1 MIILIKWIKF
11 QKILSKVINIYKD
24 KINNINKINNKMSF
38 KINKIIKW
46 GIKIVLIIILKQK
59 EFKTIILYSDRF
71 VLLYKY
77 TIYLFYL

>member
-46 GIKIVLIIILKQK
+46 GIKIVLIIIFKQK

>member
-11 QKILSKVINIYKD
+11 QKISSKVIN
-24 KINNINKINNKMSF
+24 NINNKMSF

-59 EFKTIILYSDRF
+59 EFKTIIRN
-71 VLLYKY
+71 VLVAQ
-77 TIYLFYL
+77 

>member
-11 QKILSKVINIYKD
+11 QKISSKVIN
-24 KINNINKINNKMSF
+24 NINNKMSF

-46 GIKIVLIIILKQK
+46 GIKIVLIIIFKQK

>member
-11 QKILSKVINIYKD
+11 QKISSKVIN
-24 KINNINKINNKMSF
+24 NINNKMSF

-77 TIYLFYL
+77 TIFLFYL

>member
-11 QKILSKVINIYKD
+11 QKISSKVIN
-24 KINNINKINNKMSF
+24 NINNKMSF

-46 GIKIVLIIILKQK
+46 GIKIVLIIIFKQK

-77 TIYLFYL
+77 S

>member
-46 GIKIVLIIILKQK
+46 GIKIVLIIIFKQK

-77 TIYLFYL
+77 TIFLFYL

>member
-59 EFKTIILYSDRF
+59 EFKTIILYS
-71 VLLYKY
+71 K
-77 TIYLFYL
+77 

>member
-11 QKILSKVINIYKD
+11 QKISSKVIN
-24 KINNINKINNKMSF
+24 NINNKMSF

>member
-46 GIKIVLIIILKQK
+46 GIKIVLIII
-59 EFKTIILYSDRF
+59 FK
-71 VLLYKY
+71 
-77 TIYLFYL
+77 

>member
-46 GIKIVLIIILKQK
+46 GIKIVLIIIFKQK

-77 TIYLFYL
+77 S

>member
-11 QKILSKVINIYKD
+11 QKIRSKVINIYKD
-24 KINNINKINNKMSF
+24 KINNKMSF

-46 GIKIVLIIILKQK
+46 GIKIVLIIIFKQK

-77 TIYLFYL
+77 S

>member
-46 GIKIVLIIILKQK
+46 GIKIVLIIIFKHK

-77 TIYLFYL
+77 S

>member
-11 QKILSKVINIYKD
+11 QKIRSKVINIYKD
-24 KINNINKINNKMSF
+24 KINKINNKMSF

-46 GIKIVLIIILKQK
+46 GIKIVLIIIFKQK

-77 TIYLFYL
+77 S

>member
-77 TIYLFYL
+77 S